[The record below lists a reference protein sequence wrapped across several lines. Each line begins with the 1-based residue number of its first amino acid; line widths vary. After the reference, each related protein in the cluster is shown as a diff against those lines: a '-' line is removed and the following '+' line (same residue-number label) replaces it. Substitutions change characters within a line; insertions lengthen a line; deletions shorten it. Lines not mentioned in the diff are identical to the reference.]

1 MTTAAQGPSRAVLLA
16 HARSGSTMLMEF
28 LDAQPDTTFAHEIFH
43 QQRVH
48 LPAFAGS
55 PQADQA
61 ALKAR
66 RDADPLGFL
75 AGLAASCPTRIFGF
89 KWFRGHTPAVR
100 HAVIAD
106 PAWRVMILYRENFL
120 ALHASQLTARL
131 TGHYALRPGAAAPP
145 APRLPF
151 DPDAFTADYAAYRRY
166 YDGVLAECD
175 RQGKAFLLLEYRQL
189 SRPEFLRN
197 AARHIGVAAPVTPAS
212 RLVKQGSPDLAT
224 RFGDP
229 ALVRRTV
236 EGIGRGHWMTEVDDI
251 FGAPQAAPPP

>member
-1 MTTAAQGPSRAVLLA
+1 
-16 HARSGSTMLMEF
+16 MEF

-48 LPAFAGS
+48 LPAFATTPPG
-55 PQADQA
+55 DQA

-66 RDADPLGFL
+66 RDSDPLGFL

-100 HAVIAD
+100 QAVIAD
-106 PAWRVMILYRENFL
+106 PAWRVLILYRENFL

-131 TGHYALRPGAAAPP
+131 TGHYALRPGAPAPAAPP
-145 APRLPF
+145 LPF
-151 DPDAFTADYAAYRRY
+151 DPAAFAAEYAAYRRY
-166 YDGVLAECD
+166 YDGLVAECD
-175 RQGKAFLLLEYRQL
+175 RQGKPFLLLEYRQL

-197 AARHIGVAAPVTPAS
+197 AARHIGVAAPVTPVS
-212 RLVKQGSPDLAT
+212 RMVKQGSPDLAP
-224 RFGDP
+224 RFADP

-236 EGIGRGHWMTEVDDI
+236 DGLGRGHWMMEVDDI
-251 FGAPQAAPPP
+251 FGGAQPGARA